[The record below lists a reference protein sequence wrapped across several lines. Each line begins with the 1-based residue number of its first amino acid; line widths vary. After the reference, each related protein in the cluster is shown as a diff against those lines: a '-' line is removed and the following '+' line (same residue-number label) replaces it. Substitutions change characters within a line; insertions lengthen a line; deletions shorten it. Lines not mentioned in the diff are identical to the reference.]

1 MPESQLR
8 TIAEIFPKTTIEFG
22 KYLTEIEPPMDINCL
37 AARIVIGE
45 DRKSLRI
52 PTDGDLSLFL
62 SYRGKDAAVCS
73 AKDTVDT
80 LVLTQFQGRHGRIGY
95 RLNGGLRWVSL
106 TADQMLGIA
115 SDPQTPYRRIALL
128 PLFAMGNVT
137 GAASYE
143 GVQRKHEEA
152 MARLRLSYSK
162 EECLFVRDL

>member
-8 TIAEIFPKTTIEFG
+8 TIAEIFPKAPIEFG
-22 KYLTEIEPPMDINCL
+22 SYITDTEPPLDIAYL

-45 DRKSLRI
+45 DRRSLRI

-73 AKDTVDT
+73 AQDHVDT
-80 LVLTQFQGRHGRIGY
+80 LVLTQFQGRNGRVGY

-106 TADQMLGIA
+106 TADQMLQIA

-128 PLFAMGNVT
+128 PLLAMGNVT
-137 GAASYE
+137 EAASYE

-162 EECLFVRDL
+162 EECLYIRDL